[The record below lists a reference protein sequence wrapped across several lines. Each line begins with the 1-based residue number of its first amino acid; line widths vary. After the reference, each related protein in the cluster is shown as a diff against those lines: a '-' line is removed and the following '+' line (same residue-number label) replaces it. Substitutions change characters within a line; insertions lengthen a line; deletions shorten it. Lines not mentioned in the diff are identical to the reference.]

1 MTPDGSSWD
10 EAVARL
16 EEVLAAHSFD
26 RPLPPVEQL
35 LAEARMDPAVL
46 ADDERA
52 LKILS
57 EAVLARPLST
67 VEAVQAVRTEVE
79 FLAVEVGMIQERLA
93 GEALSD
99 EALADTRRR
108 LDEIRDTL
116 DEVTEDL

>member
-26 RPLPPVEQL
+26 RALPPLEEL
-35 LAEARMDPAVL
+35 LAEADMDPAIL
-46 ADDERA
+46 ASDERA

-67 VEAVQAVRTEVE
+67 LEAVQAVRTEVE
-79 FLAVEVGMIQERLA
+79 FLAVEVGMIQQRLT
-93 GEALSD
+93 D
-99 EALADTRRR
+99 EAMSEEELAKSRRR
-108 LDEIRDTL
+108 LDEIRNQINSITD
-116 DEVTEDL
+116 DL

>member
-26 RPLPPVEQL
+26 RALPPLEEL
-35 LAEARMDPAVL
+35 LAEADMDPAIL

-67 VEAVQAVRTEVE
+67 LEAVQGVRTEVE
-79 FLAVEVGMIQERLA
+79 FLAVEVGMIQERLTA
-93 GEALSD
+93 EALSGRD
-99 EALADTRRR
+99 LAAARAR
-108 LDEIRDTL
+108 LDEIRRTL
-116 DEVTEDL
+116 DELTEDL